1 PGVLALVALQALAGR
16 RLPDLVTP
24 LVTALYS
31 AERLAEV
38 GAPAPAEYDVV
49 VIGGGPG
56 GASVATHLARAG
68 LSVAVFEREVFP
80 RAHVGESLM
89 PATMLLLER
98 LGARECVE
106 ASGFQIKYGASFHES
121 DTGHAHTFYFLQNMP
136 WPGYAYQVPRAE
148 FDTILLDNARKQGV
162 TVFQPEA
169 VEGAEFD
176 RDGVTVT
183 VASGD
188 AARRVRARFL
198 VDATGRAS
206 FMATRAGRRA
216 RVPNLGKVALW
227 AHWKGAPRLSG
238 REEGNIRIYLGEDG
252 WFWWIPLAQDL
263 TSIGAVCHA
272 KTVAAFGGTPEAL
285 YDEMIRRSAPV
296 ADGLAAATRVT
307 EVHREANFAYFN
319 QPVRG
324 DRFLAVGDAIAFV
337 DPIFSGGVFI
347 ALWSG
352 EVAAEAIVRAF
363 RAGRFGARRFRA
375 YERRVRTRMAPL
387 FKFIHKYYEPAFME
401 IFVRP
406 RNILGVVDGVLSVLS
421 GGSFLRMTWR
431 ARFALAF
438 LFTIARINVWKR
450 RRAGLPVESR
460 LEW

>member
-1 PGVLALVALQALAGR
+1 
-16 RLPDLVTP
+16 LPDVVTP
-24 LVTALYS
+24 LVAALYP
-31 AERLAEV
+31 AERLA
-38 GAPAPAEYDVV
+38 PAVQPAAVDYDVV

-56 GASVATHLARAG
+56 GSSAATHLARAG

-98 LGARECVE
+98 LGARERVE
-106 ASGFQIKYGASFHES
+106 ASGFQIKYGASFHEA
-121 DTGHAHTFYFLQNMP
+121 DTGHTQTFYFLPDMP
-136 WPGYAYQVPRAE
+136 WPNYSYEVPRAE
-148 FDTILLDNARKQGV
+148 FDTILLDNARKHGV
-162 TVFQPEA
+162 TVCQPET
-169 VEGAEFD
+169 VEDAEFD
-176 RDGVTVT
+176 ADGVTLT
-183 VASGD
+183 GSSGD
-188 AARRVRARFL
+188 AVRRVRARFL
-198 VDATGRAS
+198 VDATGRVS
-206 FMATRAGRRA
+206 FMAMRTGRREQ
-216 RVPNLGKVALW
+216 VPNLGKVGLW
-227 AHWKGAPRLSG
+227 AHWKGAPRLEG
-238 REEGNIRIYLGEDG
+238 RAEGNIRIYLGEDG
-252 WFWWIPLAQDL
+252 WFWWIPLANDL

-272 KTVAAFGGTPEAL
+272 KTVKAFDGTPEEL
-285 YDEMIRRSAPV
+285 YVEMIRRSPLV
-296 ADGLAAATRVT
+296 AEGLVGTTRVT
-307 EVHREANFAYFN
+307 EIHREANFAYFN

-352 EVAAEAIVRAF
+352 EVAAETIVRAF
-363 RAGRFGARRFRA
+363 RDGRFSARRFRA
-375 YERRVRTRMAPL
+375 YERHVLTRMAPL

-406 RNILGVVDGVLSVLS
+406 RNILGVVDGVLNVLS

-431 ARFALAF
+431 ARFALAL
-438 LFTIARINVWKR
+438 LFTFARINLWKR